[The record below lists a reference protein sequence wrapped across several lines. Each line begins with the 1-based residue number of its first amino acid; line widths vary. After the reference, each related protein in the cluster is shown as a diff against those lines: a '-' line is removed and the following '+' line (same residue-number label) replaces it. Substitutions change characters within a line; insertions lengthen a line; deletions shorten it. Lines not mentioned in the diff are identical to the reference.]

1 MASVS
6 ALGFSQ
12 QRLQAER
19 AKCRRLDIRP
29 GGGRPAKSHAA
40 GELGASP
47 GDASR
52 VSMGPRQSSTGEM

>member
-1 MASVS
+1 M
-6 ALGFSQ
+6 
-12 QRLQAER
+12 
-19 AKCRRLDIRP
+19 RP

-52 VSMGPRQSSTGEM
+52 VPMGPRQSSTGEM